1 MRYYKYC
8 AAVSFVNLYKQIHS
22 SIIKFSTFLS
32 WMSFFFFLFFM
43 KKKKLFNWTKLSRS
57 RHQFRI
63 FKHWL
68 LCSMVNLVKQLII
81 VIYQWGTF
89 RTFCHPGSQE
99 RGPSGACSWPSGVG
113 HRDTS
118 GLHHLFFES
127 VFHSYADDLQ
137 LYVLIIGDRA
147 SDMWGCLRPVWLRLT
162 VGC

>member
-1 MRYYKYC
+1 MKYHKYC
-8 AAVSFVNLYKQIHS
+8 AAVSFVNLYKQIPS
-22 SIIKFSTFLS
+22 SIIKFSTFL
-32 WMSFFFFLFFM
+32 
-43 KKKKLFNWTKLSRS
+43 KKKKLFNWTKWSRS

-81 VIYQWGTF
+81 IIYQWGTF

-99 RGPSGACSWPSGVG
+99 RGPSGACPWPSGVG

-147 SDMWGCLRPVWLRLT
+147 SDIWGSLRPVWLRLT